1 LPRGWPKKWCSTVV
15 VWLARTSA
23 EVRVFRETLR
33 ALLSHWRQ
41 HPVQFFSVLTGL
53 WLATSLLTGVQALNS
68 QARESYARA
77 SQLIGG
83 EPQASLSA
91 PSGATFSQH
100 VFVDL
105 RRLGWPVS
113 PVLQGRVTLK
123 GHEDQRLQL
132 MGIEPVSLPAGSAVA
147 GQALAIEQ
155 IVEFFS
161 PPGSTWISPQTAQA
175 LGLHEGERPLTLSGQ
190 ALPPLHAQADMAPG
204 VLLVD
209 IGFAQQILGL
219 PDQLSRLL
227 LPKDFTA
234 TLPEQFK
241 GQLQLKTRGEE
252 NNLSRL
258 TESFHLNLDAL
269 GFLSFVVGLFIVHAA
284 IGLAL
289 EQRRGLLRTLRACGV
304 SARMLIA
311 CLAVELGGLALIG
324 GLAGVA
330 SGYLLA
336 SVLLPDVAA
345 SLRGLYGAEVA
356 GQLSLSPWW
365 WLSGVGLSLLGALLA
380 GANSLLRAARLPLLA
395 LADPQAWH
403 QAHARWLRRQGWVAA
418 VAAVIALLALIFG
431 DSLSSGFV
439 LMAALLIGAALA
451 LPVVLNWVLN
461 LVLHRSRSVLGQW
474 FLADCRQQLPA
485 LSLALMALLLALAA
499 NIGAGSMTAGFRQT
513 FSDWLEQRL
522 TAELY
527 VNPRNPAQAREL
539 QIWLK
544 QQPGLTA
551 VLPNW
556 QVSIQLQG
564 WPADVFGV
572 IDHPTYRQHW
582 PLLEALG
589 DNPWDRLAKDDAL
602 MLSEQLARRLK
613 VRLGDHLTIPTPNG
627 AWSPRIVG
635 IYADYGNPK
644 GHILVNVIHLLR
656 GWPQLTPSRFNLRID
671 PALIPAFLTS
681 LQTRFTLEDSRIV
694 DQARLKGWSTQ
705 VFERTFAATAALNSL
720 TLCVAGVALFISLL
734 TQSQSRLG
742 QLAPLWAL
750 GVTRRQL
757 MLLNLGQ
764 TWLLAVLT
772 LVLALPLGIALAWC
786 LDTVIN
792 VQAFGWRLPLRV
804 FPMQLLQLMGLALLA
819 TLLASAWPLY
829 SLYRSQPADLLRTFA
844 HED

>member
-1 LPRGWPKKWCSTVV
+1 M
-15 VWLARTSA
+15 
-23 EVRVFRETLR
+23 RVFRETMR

-91 PSGATFSQH
+91 PGGGTFSQAL
-100 VFVDL
+100 FVEL
-105 RRLGWPVS
+105 RRSGWPVS

-132 MGIEPVSLPAGSAVA
+132 MGIEPVSLPTGAAVA
-147 GQALAIEQ
+147 GQAMEIEQ
-155 IVEFFS
+155 IVGFFS
-161 PPGSTWISPQTAQA
+161 PPGSTWISPQTLQT
-175 LGLHEGERPLTLSGQ
+175 LGMREGEQPLSLSGT
-190 ALPPLHAQADMAPG
+190 ALPPLHVQADMAPG

-227 LPKDFTA
+227 LPKDFTR
-234 TLPEQFK
+234 TLPDQYK
-241 GQLQLKTRGEE
+241 GHLQLKTSGEE

-311 CLAVELGGLALIG
+311 CLAVELGGLAMIG

-365 WLSGVGLSLLGALLA
+365 WLGGVGLSLLGALLA

-418 VAAVIALLALIFG
+418 ISGVIALLALIFG
-431 DSLSSGFV
+431 DSLASGFL

-451 LPVVLNWVLN
+451 LPVMLDTVLN
-461 LVLHRSRSVLGQW
+461 LVLQRSRSVLGQW

-513 FSDWLEQRL
+513 FSGWLEQRL

-527 VNPRNPAQAREL
+527 VNPQNPAQAREL
-539 QIWLK
+539 QSWLK
-544 QQPGLTA
+544 QQPSLSA
-551 VLPNW
+551 VLPSW

-613 VRLGDHLTIPTPNG
+613 VRLGDHLTLPTPTG
-627 AWSPRIVG
+627 PWSPRIVG

-644 GHILVNVIHLLR
+644 GHILVNVDHLLR
-656 GWPQLTPSRFNLRID
+656 GWPQLTPNRFNLRIE
-671 PALIPAFLTS
+671 PPLIPAFLKS
-681 LQTRFTLEDSRIV
+681 LQTRFALDDSRII

-720 TLCVAGVALFISLL
+720 TLGVAGVALFISLL

-750 GVTRRQL
+750 GVTRQQL

-792 VQAFGWRLPLRV
+792 VQAFGWRLPLRL
-804 FPMQLLQLMGLALLA
+804 FPLQLAQLMGLALLA

>member
-1 LPRGWPKKWCSTVV
+1 MA
-15 VWLARTSA
+15 VWLARTST

-91 PSGATFSQH
+91 PGGGTFSQAL
-100 VFVDL
+100 FIEL
-105 RRLGWPVS
+105 RRAGWPVS

-147 GQALAIEQ
+147 GRALDIEQ
-155 IVEFFS
+155 IVRFFS
-161 PPGSTWISPQTAQA
+161 PPGSTWISPQTLQA
-175 LGLHEGERPLTLSGQ
+175 LGMREGEQPLTLSGA
-190 ALPPLHAQADMAPG
+190 ALPPLHVQTDMAPG

-219 PDQLSRLL
+219 PEQLSRLL

-234 TLPEQFK
+234 TLPDQFK
-241 GQLQLKTRGEE
+241 SQLQLKSSGEE

-311 CLAVELGGLALIG
+311 CLAVELGGLALLG

-365 WLSGVGLSLLGALLA
+365 WLSGVGLSLFGALLA

-403 QAHARWLRRQGWVAA
+403 QAHARWLRRQAWVAA
-418 VAAVIALLALIFG
+418 IAGVIALLALIRG
-431 DSLSSGFV
+431 DSLASGFV

-451 LPVVLNWVLN
+451 LPVVLNSVLN
-461 LVLHRSRSVLGQW
+461 LTLQRSRSVLGQW

-513 FSDWLEQRL
+513 FSNWLEQRL

-527 VNPRNPAQAREL
+527 VNPQNPAQAREL
-539 QIWLK
+539 QSWLK
-544 QQPGLTA
+544 QQPSLSA

-572 IDHPTYRQHW
+572 TDHPTYRQHW

-613 VRLGDHLTIPTPNG
+613 VHLGDHLTIPTPAG
-627 AWSPRIVG
+627 PWSPRIVG

-644 GHILVNVIHLLR
+644 GHLLVNVNHLLR
-656 GWPQLTPSRFNLRID
+656 GWPQLTPNRFNLRID
-671 PALIPAFLTS
+671 PPLIAPF
-681 LQTRFTLEDSRIV
+681 LQTLQARFALDDSRIV

-720 TLCVAGVALFISLL
+720 TLAVAGVALFISLL

-772 LVLALPLGIALAWC
+772 LMLALPLGIALAWC

-804 FPMQLLQLMGLALLA
+804 FPLQLLQLMGLALLA

>member
-1 LPRGWPKKWCSTVV
+1 MDVL
-15 VWLARTSA
+15 
-23 EVRVFRETLR
+23 RETLR

-53 WLATSLLTGVQALNS
+53 WLATGLLTGVEALNS
-68 QARESYARA
+68 QARDSYARA

-83 EPQASLSA
+83 EPQASLST
-91 PSGATFSQH
+91 PNGATFSQAL
-100 VFVDL
+100 FVDL
-105 RRLGWPVS
+105 RRAGWPVS
-113 PVLQGRVTLK
+113 PVLQARIQLK
-123 GHEDQRLQL
+123 GHEDLRLQL
-132 MGIEPVSLPAGSAVA
+132 MGIEPLSLPSGSALA
-147 GQALAIEQ
+147 GQHLDMAQMADF
-155 IVEFFS
+155 VGT
-161 PPGSTWISPQTAQA
+161 PGRTWIAPSTLQA
-175 LGLHEGERPLTLSGQ
+175 LDLREGAQPQSLNGQ
-190 ALPPLHAQADMAPG
+190 TLPPLHSQADMAPG

-209 IGFAQQILGL
+209 IGVAQQVLGL
-219 PDQLSRLL
+219 PAQVSRLL
-227 LPKDFTA
+227 LPKDFAA
-234 TLPEQFK
+234 TGPQLPAELA
-241 GQLQLKTRGEE
+241 GQLQLKRSGEE
-252 NNLSRL
+252 NNLARL

-289 EQRRGLLRTLRACGV
+289 EQRRGLFRTLRACGV
-304 SARMLIA
+304 SVRRLIF
-311 CLAVELGGLALIG
+311 CLSLELGGLALLG
-324 GLAGVA
+324 GLAGVV

-336 SVLLPDVAA
+336 SLLLPDVAA

-356 GQLSLSPWW
+356 GQLSLSPLWW
-365 WLSGVGLSLLGALLA
+365 FSGLGLSLLGALLA
-380 GANSLLRAARLPLLA
+380 GANSLLRAAQLPLLA
-395 LADPQAWH
+395 LANAQAWH
-403 QAHARWLRRQGWVAA
+403 QAHARWLRRQAWVAA
-418 VAAVIALLALIFG
+418 VAAAIGLIALLWG
-431 DSLSSGFV
+431 DSLASGFV
-439 LMAALLIGAALA
+439 LMAALLIGAALS
-451 LPVVLNWVLN
+451 LPVLLDAVLNR
-461 LVLHRSRSVLGQW
+461 LVRRSRSVLGQW

-527 VNPRNPAQAREL
+527 VNPQNPAQATEL
-539 QIWLK
+539 QQWLPEQK
-544 QQPGLTA
+544 LNA
-551 VLPNW
+551 VLPSW
-556 QVSIQLQG
+556 QVAVSLQG
-564 WPADVFGV
+564 WPADLYGV
-572 IDHPTYRQHW
+572 IDHPTYREHW

-589 DNPWDRLAKDDAL
+589 ERPWDQLVVHDAV

-613 VRLGDHLTIPTPNG
+613 LRLGDHLSIPTPQG
-627 AWSPRIVG
+627 AWSPQLIG

-644 GHILVNVIHLLR
+644 GHLLVNAEHLQR
-656 GWPQLTPSRFNLRID
+656 YWPQLTPSRFNLRID
-671 PALIPAFLTS
+671 PVQIPALLTA
-681 LQTRFTLEDSRIV
+681 LQSRFALDDSRIV

-720 TLCVAGVALFISLL
+720 TLGVAGVALFISLL

-764 TWLLAVLT
+764 TWLLALLT
-772 LVLALPLGIALAWC
+772 LVVALPLGLALAWC

-804 FPMQLLQLMGLALLA
+804 FPLQLVELMGLAMLA
-819 TLLASAWPLY
+819 TLLASAWPLFK
-829 SLYRSQPADLLRTFA
+829 LYRTQPADLLRSFA

>member
-1 LPRGWPKKWCSTVV
+1 M
-15 VWLARTSA
+15 
-23 EVRVFRETLR
+23 R
-33 ALLSHWRQ
+33 ALLSHWRR

-53 WLATSLLTGVQALNS
+53 WLATSLLTGVEALNS
-68 QARESYARA
+68 QARDSYARA

-83 EPQASLSA
+83 EPQASLST
-91 PSGATFSQH
+91 PNGATFAQQW
-100 VFVDL
+100 FVDL
-105 RRLGWPVS
+105 RRQGWPVS
-113 PVLQGRVTLK
+113 PLLQGRLFLK
-123 GHEDQRLQL
+123 GHDDQRLQL
-132 MGIEPVSLPAGSAVA
+132 MGIEPVSLPADSAVA
-147 GQALAIEQ
+147 GQAMPIERV
-155 IVEFFS
+155 VEFFT
-161 PPGSTWISPQTAQA
+161 PPGSTWISPQTLQA
-175 LGLHEGERPLTLSGQ
+175 LSLQEGATPQTLNGQ
-190 ALPPLHAQADMAPG
+190 KLPPLLVQKDMAPG

-209 IGFAQQILGL
+209 IGVAQTLLEQPG
-219 PDQLSRLL
+219 QLSRLL
-227 LPKDFTA
+227 LPKDFHGE
-234 TLPEQFK
+234 LPVTFK
-241 GQLQLKTRGEE
+241 GQLQLKSSGEE
-252 NNLSRL
+252 NNLARL

-304 SARMLIA
+304 SARMLIG
-311 CLAVELGGLALIG
+311 CLIVELGVLALIG
-324 GLAGVA
+324 GVLGVI
-330 SGYLLA
+330 SGYWLA

-356 GQLSLSPWW
+356 GQLRLSPWW
-365 WLSGVGLSLLGALLA
+365 WFSGIGLSLLGALLA

-395 LADPQAWH
+395 VADPQAWH
-403 QAHARWLRRQGWVAA
+403 QQYARWLRRQGWLALLLG
-418 VAAVIALLALIFG
+418 VIALAALVWG
-431 DSLSSGFV
+431 DSLASGFV
-439 LMAALLIGAALA
+439 LMAGLLLGAALA
-451 LPVVLNWVLN
+451 LPVLLSGVLNQL
-461 LVLHRSRSVLGQW
+461 LGRSRSVLGQW

-513 FSDWLEQRL
+513 FNDWLEQRL
-522 TAELY
+522 SAELY
-527 VNPRNPAQAREL
+527 INPTNPAQAREMYS
-539 QIWLK
+539 WLK
-544 QQPGLTA
+544 QQPHVTA

-556 QVSIQLQG
+556 QVAVTLQG

-572 IDHPTYRQHW
+572 IDHSYYRQHW
-582 PLLEALG
+582 PLLDVSGG
-589 DNPWDRLAKDDAL
+589 DPWGHLATDDAV

-613 VRLGDHLTIPTPNG
+613 LHAGEHLNIPTPNG

-644 GHILVNVIHLLR
+644 GHLLVNVNHLLR
-656 GWPQLTPSRFNLRID
+656 GWPQLTPNRFNLRID
-671 PALIPAFLTS
+671 PQNIPAFLS
-681 LQTRFTLEDSRIV
+681 ALQARFALDDSRIV
-694 DQARLKGWSTQ
+694 DQARLKGWSVQ

-720 TLCVAGVALFISLL
+720 TLAVAGVALFISLL

-786 LDTVIN
+786 LDAVIN

-804 FPMQLLQLMGLALLA
+804 FPWQLLQLMGLALLA

-829 SLYRSQPADLLRTFA
+829 SLYRTQPADLLRTFA

>member
-1 LPRGWPKKWCSTVV
+1 MRIF
-15 VWLARTSA
+15 AQ
-23 EVRVFRETLR
+23 TLH
-33 ALLSHWRQ
+33 ALLSHWRL

-68 QARESYARA
+68 QARDSYARA

-91 PSGATFSQH
+91 PRGGTFSQQL
-100 VFVDL
+100 FVKL
-105 RRLGWPVS
+105 RRAGWPVS
-113 PVLQGRVTLK
+113 PVLQGRLTLQ
-123 GHEDQRLQL
+123 GHEEQRLQL
-132 MGIEPVSLPAGSAVA
+132 MGIEPVSLPAGAAVA

-155 IVEFFS
+155 VVGFFTA
-161 PPGSTWISPQTAQA
+161 PGSTWISPQTLKA
-175 LGLHEGERPLTLSGQ
+175 LGLSEGARPLAANGQ
-190 ALPPLHAQADMAPG
+190 VLPPLHAQSDMAPG

-209 IGFAQQILGL
+209 IGFAQPILGL

-227 LPKDFTA
+227 LPKGFTA
-234 TLPEQFK
+234 TLPEAFK
-241 GQLQLKTRGEE
+241 GQLQLKTADEE
-252 NNLSRL
+252 NNLARL

-311 CLAVELGGLALIG
+311 CLGVELGGLALMG
-324 GLAGVA
+324 GMAGVV

-356 GQLSLSPWW
+356 GQLSLSPLW
-365 WLSGVGLSLLGALLA
+365 WLSGIGLSLLGALLA
-380 GANSLLRAARLPLLA
+380 GVNSLWRAARLPLLA
-395 LADPQAWH
+395 LANPQAWH

-418 VAAVIALLALIFG
+418 VALVVALLALLRG
-431 DSLSSGFV
+431 DSLASGFV
-439 LMAALLIGAALA
+439 LMATLLLGAALA
-451 LPVVLNWVLN
+451 LPVILNTVLNGL
-461 LVLHRSRSVLGQW
+461 LGSSRTVLGQW

-527 VNPRNPAQAREL
+527 LSPLNPAQARDL
-539 QIWLK
+539 QTWLK
-544 QQPGLTA
+544 QQPQLTA

-613 VRLGDHLTIPTPNG
+613 VRLGDHLTIPTPTG
-627 AWSPRIVG
+627 PWSPRIVG

-644 GHILVNVIHLLR
+644 GHVLVNVNHLLR
-656 GWPQLTPSRFNLRID
+656 GWPQLTPNRFNLRIE
-671 PALIPAFLTS
+671 PASIAPFVSA
-681 LQTRFTLEDSRIV
+681 LQARFALDDSRIV
-694 DQARLKGWSTQ
+694 DQSRLKGWSTQ

-764 TWLLAVLT
+764 TWLLALLT

-786 LDTVIN
+786 LDAVIN

-804 FPMQLLQLMGLALLA
+804 FPLQWLQLMGLALLA

-829 SLYRSQPADLLRTFA
+829 SLYRTQPADLLRTFA

>member
-1 LPRGWPKKWCSTVV
+1 VAG
-15 VWLARTSA
+15 WLARTSA
-23 EVRVFRETLR
+23 DVRVFGETLR
-33 ALLSHWRQ
+33 ALISHWRR

-53 WLATSLLTGVQALNS
+53 WLATGLLTGVQALNS
-68 QARESYARA
+68 HARESYARA

-83 EPQASLSA
+83 EPQASLIA
-91 PSGATFSQH
+91 ANGGTFSQQ
-100 VFVDL
+100 VFVEL
-105 RRLGWPVS
+105 RRAGWPVS
-113 PVLQGRVTLK
+113 PVLQGRVVLK
-123 GHEDQRLQL
+123 GYEDQRLQL

-147 GQALAIEQ
+147 GRALAIEQ
-155 IVEFFS
+155 IVRFFS
-161 PPGSTWISPQTAQA
+161 PPGSTWISPQTLQA
-175 LGLHEGERPLTLSGQ
+175 LGLREGAQPSSVNGE
-190 ALPPLHAQADMAPG
+190 ALPPLQVQTDMAPG

-209 IGFAQQILGL
+209 IGFAQQILRL

-234 TLPEQFK
+234 TLPDQFK
-241 GQLQLKTRGEE
+241 GQLQLKTSGEE
-252 NNLSRL
+252 NNLARL

-269 GFLSFVVGLFIVHAA
+269 GVLSFVVGLFIVHAA

-289 EQRRGLLRTLRACGV
+289 EQRRGVLRNLRACGV

-345 SLRGLYGAEVA
+345 SLRGLYGAEVP
-356 GQLSLSPWW
+356 GQLGLSPLW

-380 GANSLLRAARLPLLA
+380 GASSLLRAARLPLLA

-403 QAHARWLRRQGWVAA
+403 QAHARWLQRQGWFAA
-418 VAAVIALLALIFG
+418 IAAVIALMALIWG
-431 DSLSSGFV
+431 DSLASGFV
-439 LMAALLIGAALA
+439 LMAALLLGAALA
-451 LPVVLNWVLN
+451 LPVVLSSVLN
-461 LVLHRSRSVLGQW
+461 LMLSRSRSVLGQW

-527 VNPRNPAQAREL
+527 LNPQNPAQATEL
-539 QIWLK
+539 YTWLT
-544 QQPGLTA
+544 QQPQLTA

-564 WPADVFGV
+564 WPAEVFGV

-589 DNPWDRLAKDDAL
+589 NNPWDRLAKDDAL

-627 AWSPRIVG
+627 PWSPRIVG

-644 GHILVNVIHLLR
+644 GHILVNIDHLLR
-656 GWPQLTPSRFNLRID
+656 GWPQLTPNRFNLRID
-671 PALIPAFLTS
+671 PASIPAFLTA
-681 LQTRFTLEDSRIV
+681 LQARFALDDSRIV
-694 DQARLKGWSTQ
+694 DQARLKAWSTQ

-786 LDTVIN
+786 LDAVIN

-804 FPMQLLQLMGLALLA
+804 FPAQLLQLLGLALLA

-829 SLYRSQPADLLRTFA
+829 TLYRTQPADLLRTFA

>member
-1 LPRGWPKKWCSTVV
+1 VN
-15 VWLARTSA
+15 
-23 EVRVFRETLR
+23 VFWQTLR
-33 ALLSHWRQ
+33 ALLSHWRR

-53 WLATSLLTGVQALNS
+53 WLATSLLTGVEALNS
-68 QARESYARA
+68 QARDSYARA
-77 SQLIGG
+77 SQMIGG
-83 EPQASLSA
+83 EPQASLA
-91 PSGATFSQH
+91 TPNGATFTQQW
-100 VFVDL
+100 FVDL
-105 RRLGWPVS
+105 RRQGWPVS
-113 PVLQGRVTLK
+113 PLLQGRLVLK
-123 GHEDQRLQL
+123 DHPDQRLQL
-132 MGIEPVSLPAGSAVA
+132 MGIEPVSLPVDSAVA
-147 GQALAIEQ
+147 GQAMPIER
-155 IVEFFS
+155 IVAFFS
-161 PPGSTWISPQTAQA
+161 PPGVTWISPETLQA
-175 LGLHEGERPLTLSGQ
+175 LNLSEGATPQAVNGQ
-190 ALPPLHAQADMAPG
+190 NLPPLQVQKDMAPG

-209 IGFAQQILGL
+209 IGVAQSLLEQPG
-219 PDQLSRLL
+219 QVSRLL
-227 LPKDFTA
+227 LPKDFHA
-234 TLPEQFK
+234 ELPAAFN
-241 GQLQLKTRGEE
+241 GRLQLKSSAEE
-252 NNLSRL
+252 NNLARL

-304 SARMLIA
+304 GARMLIGS
-311 CLAVELGGLALIG
+311 LIVELGVLALIG
-324 GLAGVA
+324 GVFGVV
-330 SGYLLA
+330 SGYWLA

-356 GQLSLSPWW
+356 GQLRLSPWW
-365 WLSGVGLSLLGALLA
+365 WFSGIGLSLFGALLA

-395 LADPQAWH
+395 VADPQAWH
-403 QAHARWLRRQGWVAA
+403 QQHARWLRRQGWLA
-418 VAAVIALLALIFG
+418 VLLGVIALLALLFG

-439 LMAALLIGAALA
+439 LMAGLLLGAALA
-451 LPVVLNWVLN
+451 LPVVLSAVLN
-461 LVLHRSRSVLGQW
+461 RLLGRSRSVLGQW

-513 FSDWLEQRL
+513 FNDWLEQRL
-522 TAELY
+522 SAELY
-527 VNPRNPAQAREL
+527 LNPVNPAQSREMYV
-539 QIWLK
+539 WLK
-544 QQPGLTA
+544 QQPNVSA

-556 QVSIQLQG
+556 QVAVTLQG

-572 IDHPTYRQHW
+572 IDHPYYRQHW
-582 PLLEALG
+582 PLLEAIAG
-589 DNPWDRLAKDDAL
+589 DPWAHLATDDAV

-613 VRLGDHLTIPTPNG
+613 VRAGDHLSVPTPG
-627 AWSPRIVG
+627 GPWSPRIVG

-644 GHILVNVIHLLR
+644 GHLLVNSNHLLR
-656 GWPQLTPSRFNLRID
+656 LWPTLTPNRFNLRIAPPD
-671 PALIPAFLTS
+671 IPWFLTA
-681 LQTRFTLEDSRIV
+681 LQTRFQLDDSRIV
-694 DQARLKGWSTQ
+694 DQARLKGWSVQ

-720 TLCVAGVALFISLL
+720 TLAVAGVALFISLL

-764 TWLLAVLT
+764 TWLLALLT

-786 LDTVIN
+786 LDAVIN

-804 FPMQLLQLMGLALLA
+804 FPLQLLQLLGLALLA

-829 SLYRSQPADLLRTFA
+829 SLYRTQPADLLRTFA

>member
-1 LPRGWPKKWCSTVV
+1 
-15 VWLARTSA
+15 
-23 EVRVFRETLR
+23 VRVLRETLR
-33 ALLSHWRQ
+33 ALLSHWWQ

-91 PSGATFSQH
+91 PGGGTFSQAL
-100 VFVDL
+100 FVDL
-105 RRLGWPVS
+105 RRAGWPVS
-113 PVLQGRVTLK
+113 PVLQGRIVLK
-123 GHEDQRLQL
+123 GHEEQRLQL
-132 MGIEPVSLPAGSAVA
+132 MGIEPVSLPAGSSVA
-147 GQALAIEQ
+147 GQSLPIEQ
-155 IVEFFS
+155 IVDFFS
-161 PPGSTWISPQTAQA
+161 APGSTWISPQTLKN
-175 LGLHEGERPLTLSGQ
+175 LGLQEGERPLSSNGES
-190 ALPPLHAQADMAPG
+190 LPPLHAQTDMAPG
-204 VLLVD
+204 LLLVD
-209 IGFAQQILGL
+209 IGFAQHILGL

-227 LPKDFTA
+227 LPKGFSA
-234 TLPEQFK
+234 ALPDAFK
-241 GQLQLKTRGEE
+241 EQLQLKTSGEE
-252 NNLSRL
+252 NNLARL

-304 SARMLIA
+304 SARMLIS

-324 GLAGVA
+324 GLAGVV

-403 QAHARWLRRQGWVAA
+403 QAHARWLQRQGWVAA
-418 VAAVIALLALIFG
+418 TAAVIALSALIWG
-431 DSLSSGFV
+431 DDLASGFV
-439 LMAALLIGAALA
+439 LMAALLLGAALA
-451 LPVVLNWVLN
+451 LPVVLNAVLN
-461 LVLHRSRSVLGQW
+461 LVLARSHSVLGQW
-474 FLADCRQQLPA
+474 FIADCRQQLPA

-499 NIGAGSMTAGFRQT
+499 NIGAGSMTAGFRET
-513 FSDWLEQRL
+513 FSNWLEQRL

-527 VNPRNPAQAREL
+527 VNPQTPAQSREL
-539 QIWLK
+539 NTWLK
-544 QQPGLTA
+544 QQPQLSA

-564 WPADVFGV
+564 WPADIFGV

-589 DNPWDRLAKDDAL
+589 DNPWDRLVKDDAL

-613 VRLGDHLTIPTPNG
+613 VRLGDHLTIPTPG
-627 AWSPRIVG
+627 GPWSPRIVG

-644 GHILVNVIHLLR
+644 GHLLVNVNHLLH
-656 GWPQLTPSRFNLRID
+656 GWPQQAPNRFNLRIE
-671 PALIPAFLTS
+671 PALIPAFVTA
-681 LQTRFTLEDSRIV
+681 LQARFALDDNRIV

-720 TLCVAGVALFISLL
+720 TLAVAGVALFISLL

-772 LVLALPLGIALAWC
+772 LVLALPLGITLAWC
-786 LDTVIN
+786 LDAVIN

-804 FPMQLLQLMGLALLA
+804 FPMQLMQLMGLALFA

-829 SLYRSQPADLLRTFA
+829 SLYRTQPADLLRTFA

>member
-1 LPRGWPKKWCSTVV
+1 M
-15 VWLARTSA
+15 
-23 EVRVFRETLR
+23 RVFGETLR

-53 WLATSLLTGVQALNS
+53 WLATSLLAGVQALNS
-68 QARESYARA
+68 QARDSYARA

-83 EPQASLSA
+83 EPQASLST
-91 PSGATFSQH
+91 PSGATFSQQ

-105 RRLGWPVS
+105 RRAGWPVS
-113 PVLQGRVTLK
+113 PVLQGRLILK

-161 PPGSTWISPQTAQA
+161 PPGRTWISPQTLQTLA
-175 LGLHEGERPLTLSGQ
+175 LHEGEQPVSLSGV
-190 ALPPLHAQADMAPG
+190 ALPPLRVETDMAPG
-204 VLLVD
+204 MLLVD

-227 LPKDFTA
+227 LPKDFSA
-234 TLPEQFK
+234 TLPDQFK
-241 GQLQLKTRGEE
+241 GQLQLKSRGEE
-252 NNLSRL
+252 NNLARL

-311 CLAVELGGLALIG
+311 CLSVELGALALIG

-380 GANSLLRAARLPLLA
+380 GVNSLWRAARLPLLA

-403 QAHARWLRRQGWVAA
+403 QAHARWLRRQGWVAGI
-418 VAAVIALLALIFG
+418 AAVIALLALLRG
-431 DSLSSGFV
+431 DSLASGFV
-439 LMAALLIGAALA
+439 LMAALLLGAALA
-451 LPVVLNWVLN
+451 LPVVLNSVLN
-461 LVLHRSRSVLGQW
+461 LVLQRSRSVLGQW

-527 VNPRNPAQAREL
+527 LNPQNPAQAREL
-539 QIWLK
+539 HTWLK
-544 QQPGLTA
+544 QQPQLTA

-556 QVSIQLQG
+556 QVSVQLQG
-564 WPADVFGV
+564 WPAEVFGV

-589 DNPWDRLAKDDAL
+589 DKPWDRLASDDAL

-613 VRLGDHLTIPTPNG
+613 VRLGDHLTIATPG
-627 AWSPRIVG
+627 GPWSPQIVG

-644 GHILVNVIHLLR
+644 GHILVNADHLLR
-656 GWPQLTPSRFNLRID
+656 GWPQLTPNRFNLRID
-671 PALIPAFLTS
+671 PAAIPAFLTA
-681 LQTRFTLEDSRIV
+681 LQARFALDDSRIV

-772 LVLALPLGIALAWC
+772 LILALPLGIALAWC
-786 LDTVIN
+786 LDAVIN

-804 FPMQLLQLMGLALLA
+804 FPLQLLQLMGLALLA

-829 SLYRSQPADLLRTFA
+829 SLYRTQPADLLRTFA

>member
-1 LPRGWPKKWCSTVV
+1 MV

-23 EVRVFRETLR
+23 EVRVFRETMR

-91 PSGATFSQH
+91 PGGGTFSQAL
-100 VFVDL
+100 FVEL
-105 RRLGWPVS
+105 RRSGWPVS

-132 MGIEPVSLPAGSAVA
+132 MGIEPVSLPTGAAVA
-147 GQALAIEQ
+147 GQAMEIEQ
-155 IVEFFS
+155 IVGFFS
-161 PPGSTWISPQTAQA
+161 PPGSTWISPQTLQT
-175 LGLHEGERPLTLSGQ
+175 LGMREGEQPVSLSGT
-190 ALPPLHAQADMAPG
+190 ALPPLHVQADMAPG

-227 LPKDFTA
+227 LPKDFTR
-234 TLPEQFK
+234 TLPDQYK
-241 GQLQLKTRGEE
+241 GHLQLKTSGEE

-311 CLAVELGGLALIG
+311 CLAVELGGLAMIG

-365 WLSGVGLSLLGALLA
+365 WLGGVGLSLLGALLA

-418 VAAVIALLALIFG
+418 ISGVIALLALIFG
-431 DSLSSGFV
+431 DSLASGFL

-451 LPVVLNWVLN
+451 LPVMLDTVLN
-461 LVLHRSRSVLGQW
+461 LVLQRSRSVLGQW

-527 VNPRNPAQAREL
+527 VNPQNPAQAREL
-539 QIWLK
+539 QSWLK
-544 QQPGLTA
+544 QQPSLSA
-551 VLPNW
+551 VLPSW

-613 VRLGDHLTIPTPNG
+613 VRLGDHLTLPTPTG
-627 AWSPRIVG
+627 PWSPRIVG

-644 GHILVNVIHLLR
+644 GHILVNVDHLLR
-656 GWPQLTPSRFNLRID
+656 GWPQLTPNRFNLRIE
-671 PALIPAFLTS
+671 PPLIPAFLKS
-681 LQTRFTLEDSRIV
+681 LQTRFALDDSRII

-720 TLCVAGVALFISLL
+720 TLGVAGVALFISLL

-750 GVTRRQL
+750 GVTRQQL

-792 VQAFGWRLPLRV
+792 VQAFGWRLPLRL
-804 FPMQLLQLMGLALLA
+804 FPLQLAQLMGLALLA

>member
-1 LPRGWPKKWCSTVV
+1 MRIF
-15 VWLARTSA
+15 AQ
-23 EVRVFRETLR
+23 TLH
-33 ALLSHWRQ
+33 ALLSHWRL

-68 QARESYARA
+68 QARDSYARA

-91 PSGATFSQH
+91 PGGGTFSQQL
-100 VFVDL
+100 FVDL
-105 RRLGWPVS
+105 RRAGWPVS
-113 PVLQGRVTLK
+113 PVLQGRLTLQ
-123 GHEDQRLQL
+123 GHEEQRLQL
-132 MGIEPVSLPAGSAVA
+132 MGIEPVSLPAGAAVA

-155 IVEFFS
+155 VVGFFTA
-161 PPGSTWISPQTAQA
+161 PGSTWISPQTLKA
-175 LGLHEGERPLTLSGQ
+175 LGLSEGARPLAANGQ
-190 ALPPLHAQADMAPG
+190 VLPPLHAQSDMAPG

-209 IGFAQQILGL
+209 IGFAQPILGL

-227 LPKDFTA
+227 LPKGFTA
-234 TLPEQFK
+234 TLPDALQ
-241 GQLQLKTRGEE
+241 GQLQLKTAGEE
-252 NNLSRL
+252 NNLARL

-311 CLAVELGGLALIG
+311 CLGVELGGLALMG
-324 GLAGVA
+324 GMAGVV

-356 GQLSLSPWW
+356 GQLSLSPLW
-365 WLSGVGLSLLGALLA
+365 WLSGIGLSLLGALLA
-380 GANSLLRAARLPLLA
+380 GANSLWRAARLPLLA
-395 LADPQAWH
+395 LANPQAWH

-418 VAAVIALLALIFG
+418 MSLIVALLALLRG
-431 DSLSSGFV
+431 DSLASGFV
-439 LMAALLIGAALA
+439 LMATLLLGAALA
-451 LPVVLNWVLN
+451 LPVVLNTLLN
-461 LVLHRSRSVLGQW
+461 GLPGSRRTVLGQW

-527 VNPRNPAQAREL
+527 LSPLNPAQARDL
-539 QIWLK
+539 QTWLK
-544 QQPGLTA
+544 QQPQLTA

-564 WPADVFGV
+564 WPADIFGV

-613 VRLGDHLTIPTPNG
+613 VRLGDHLTIPTPTG
-627 AWSPRIVG
+627 PWSPRIVG

-644 GHILVNVIHLLR
+644 GHVLVNVNHLLR
-656 GWPQLTPSRFNLRID
+656 GWPQLTPNRFNLRIE
-671 PALIPAFLTS
+671 PASIAPFVSA
-681 LQTRFTLEDSRIV
+681 LQARFALDDSRIV
-694 DQARLKGWSTQ
+694 DQSRLKGWSTQ

-764 TWLLAVLT
+764 TWLLALLT

-786 LDTVIN
+786 LDAVIN

-804 FPMQLLQLMGLALLA
+804 FPLQWLQLMGLALLA

-829 SLYRSQPADLLRTFA
+829 SLYRTQPADLLRTFA

>member
-1 LPRGWPKKWCSTVV
+1 M
-15 VWLARTSA
+15 
-23 EVRVFRETLR
+23 VFRQTLR
-33 ALLSHWRQ
+33 ALLSHWRR

-53 WLATSLLTGVQALNS
+53 WLATSLLTGVEALNS
-68 QARESYARA
+68 QARDSYARA

-83 EPQASLSA
+83 EPQASLTT
-91 PSGATFSQH
+91 PNGATFPQQW
-100 VFVDL
+100 FIDL
-105 RRLGWPVS
+105 RRQGWPVS
-113 PVLQGRVTLK
+113 PLLQGRLILK
-123 GHEDQRLQL
+123 DHDSQRLQL
-132 MGIEPVSLPAGSAVA
+132 MGIEPVSLPADSAVA
-147 GQALAIEQ
+147 GQAMAIERV
-155 IVEFFS
+155 VEFFT
-161 PPGSTWISPQTAQA
+161 PPGSTWISPETLQA
-175 LGLHEGERPLTLSGQ
+175 LNLHEGATPQTLNGQ
-190 ALPPLHAQADMAPG
+190 TLPPLLAQKDMAPG

-209 IGFAQQILGL
+209 IGVAQSLLEQPG
-219 PDQLSRLL
+219 QLSRLL
-227 LPKDFTA
+227 LPKDFHGE
-234 TLPEQFK
+234 LPPSLK
-241 GQLQLKTRGEE
+241 GQLQLKSSGEE
-252 NNLSRL
+252 NNLARL

-304 SARMLIA
+304 SARMLIG
-311 CLAVELGGLALIG
+311 CLVVELGVLALIG
-324 GLAGVA
+324 GVLGVI
-330 SGYLLA
+330 SGYWLA

-356 GQLSLSPWW
+356 GQLRLSPWW
-365 WLSGVGLSLLGALLA
+365 WFSGVGLSLLGALLA

-395 LADPQAWH
+395 VADPQAWH
-403 QAHARWLRRQGWVAA
+403 QQYARWLRRQGWLALGLG
-418 VAAVIALLALIFG
+418 VIALAALIGG
-431 DSLSSGFV
+431 DSLGSGFV
-439 LMAALLIGAALA
+439 LMAGLLLGAALA
-451 LPVVLNWVLN
+451 LPVLLSAMLNPL
-461 LVLHRSRSVLGQW
+461 LGRSRSVLGQW

-513 FSDWLEQRL
+513 FNDWLEQRL
-522 TAELY
+522 SAELY
-527 VNPRNPAQAREL
+527 INPTNPAQAREMYS
-539 QIWLK
+539 WLK
-544 QQPGLTA
+544 QQPHVTA
-551 VLPNW
+551 ILPNW
-556 QVSIQLQG
+556 QVAVTLQG

-572 IDHPTYRQHW
+572 IDHAYYRQHW
-582 PLLEALG
+582 PLLEATGG
-589 DNPWDRLAKDDAL
+589 DPWAHLATDDAV

-613 VRLGDHLTIPTPNG
+613 VHAGDRLTIPAPNG
-627 AWSPRIVG
+627 SWSPRIVG

-644 GHILVNVIHLLR
+644 GHLLINIHHLLR
-656 GWPQLTPSRFNLRID
+656 GWPQLTPNRFNLRID
-671 PALIPAFLTS
+671 AQNIPAFLHT
-681 LQTRFTLEDSRIV
+681 LQARFQLDDSRIV
-694 DQARLKGWSTQ
+694 DQARLKGWSVQ

-720 TLCVAGVALFISLL
+720 TLAVAGVALFISLL

-786 LDTVIN
+786 LDEVIN

-804 FPMQLLQLMGLALLA
+804 FPWQLMQLMGLALLA

-829 SLYRSQPADLLRTFA
+829 SLYRTQPADLLRTFA

>member
-1 LPRGWPKKWCSTVV
+1 M
-15 VWLARTSA
+15 
-23 EVRVFRETLR
+23 RVFRETLR

-53 WLATSLLTGVQALNS
+53 WLATGLLTGVQALNS

-83 EPQASLSA
+83 EPQASLGA
-91 PSGATFSQH
+91 PGGGTFSQAL
-100 VFVDL
+100 FVDL
-105 RRLGWPVS
+105 RRAGWPVS
-113 PVLQGRVTLK
+113 PVLQGRVILK

-132 MGIEPVSLPAGSAVA
+132 MGIEPVSLPAGSSVA
-147 GQALAIEQ
+147 GQALPIEQ

-161 PPGSTWISPQTAQA
+161 APGSTWISPQTLQT
-175 LGLHEGERPLTLSGQ
+175 LGLREGERPTSLSGV
-190 ALPPLHAQADMAPG
+190 ALPPLHVQADMAPG

-227 LPKDFTA
+227 LPKDFSA
-234 TLPEQFK
+234 PLPDAFK
-241 GQLQLKTRGEE
+241 DQLQLKTSGEE
-252 NNLSRL
+252 NNLARL

-311 CLAVELGGLALIG
+311 SLAVELGGLALVG
-324 GLAGVA
+324 GLAGVV

-356 GQLSLSPWW
+356 GQLNLSPWW

-418 VAAVIALLALIFG
+418 TAAVIALGALIWG
-431 DSLSSGFV
+431 DSLASGFV
-439 LMAALLIGAALA
+439 LMATLLLGAALA
-451 LPVVLNWVLN
+451 LPVVLNAVLN
-461 LVLHRSRSVLGQW
+461 LVLQRSHSVLGQW
-474 FLADCRQQLPA
+474 FVADCRQQLPA

-513 FSDWLEQRL
+513 FSNWLEQRL

-527 VNPRNPAQAREL
+527 LNPQTPAQSREL
-539 QIWLK
+539 HAWLK
-544 QQPGLTA
+544 QQPQLSA

-556 QVSIQLQG
+556 QVAIQLQG
-564 WPADVFGV
+564 WPAEIFGV

-613 VRLGDHLTIPTPNG
+613 VRLGDHLTIPTSGGP
-627 AWSPRIVG
+627 WSPRIVG

-644 GHILVNVIHLLR
+644 GHLLVNVSHLQH
-656 GWPQLTPSRFNLRID
+656 GWPQMAPNRFNLRIE
-671 PALIPAFLTS
+671 PALIPSFVSA
-681 LQTRFTLEDSRIV
+681 LQTRFALDDSRIV

-720 TLCVAGVALFISLL
+720 TLFVAGVALFISLL

-750 GVTRRQL
+750 GVTRKQL

-786 LDTVIN
+786 LDAVIN

-804 FPMQLLQLMGLALLA
+804 FPLQLLQLMGLALLA

-829 SLYRSQPADLLRTFA
+829 SLYRTQPADLLRTFA